1 MKCCFFGHKD
11 APSGIYVRLEQVIER
26 LITESGVHFFYVGN
40 QGNFDRMVINALR
53 NMKEKYE
60 YIRYNV
66 VVAYMPR
73 KSKAHHEEEYRESI
87 VPEGIEFVHPKY
99 AIAWRNKWMLNQSSI
114 VVTYVVH
121 SWGGAA
127 HYQSIAEKKKKA
139 VINLAQI
146 NGIN

>member
-11 APSGIYVRLEQVIER
+11 APSDICVRLERVIER
-26 LITESGVHFFYVGN
+26 LITESGVLFFYVGN
-40 QGNFDRMVINALR
+40 QGNFDRMVINTLR
-53 NMKEKYE
+53 NM
-60 YIRYNV
+60 RY
-66 VVAYMPR
+66 A
-73 KSKAHHEEEYRESI
+73 EEYRESI
-87 VPEGIEFVHPKY
+87 LPEGIEFIHPKY

-127 HYQSIAEKKKKA
+127 HYQSIAEKKKKT

-146 NGIN
+146 NGVD

>member
-11 APSGIYVRLEQVIER
+11 APSDICVRLERVIER
-26 LITESGVHFFYVGN
+26 LITESGVLFFYVGN
-40 QGNFDRMVINALR
+40 QGNFDQMVINTLR

-66 VVAYMPR
+66 VIAYMPG
-73 KSKAHHEEEYRESI
+73 KSKARYAEEYRESI
-87 VPEGIEFVHPKY
+87 LPEGIEFIHPKY

-127 HYQSIAEKKKKA
+127 HYQSIAEKKKKT

-146 NGIN
+146 NGVD